1 MSHKLINDM
10 ALKDFFSK
18 GSKKTFAGFL
28 SDERKEKKG
37 ATDFTTTS
45 LNSLPLWP
53 SGRPLYS
60 ENY

>member
-28 SDERKEKKG
+28 SDERKEKKRSYR
-37 ATDFTTTS
+37 FYNNEPKLVTS
-45 LNSLPLWP
+45 LAL
-53 SGRPLYS
+53 RPTTLL
-60 ENY
+60 